1 MKMRL
6 NSQFVQN
13 LQCTPVV
20 KPVSFKALNPSQKI
34 YKNVDTFEKA
44 ASEIVEKKVKKRG
57 FLGFLKK
64 LLESNP
70 QSKWDYPGDATE
82 YANRYIHPYL

>member
-34 YKNVDTFEKA
+34 YKNDTKM
-44 ASEIVEKKVKKRG
+44 
-57 FLGFLKK
+57 LTLLKK
-64 LLESNP
+64 LRVKLLKKKLKKE
-70 QSKWDYPGDATE
+70 GF
-82 YANRYIHPYL
+82 